1 MTRAV
6 GLFAAALLAASLGV
20 APDTSTSGTA
30 SRQNHA
36 SILAP
41 ASNLS
46 PTTTGC
52 LLGSALGTGSFRLTE
67 NRTGVIDSLTG
78 DAEDPEDC
86 SAQLGDEV
94 EVTPQLMSGT
104 LTASGSREKG
114 NSSPQRIASA
124 ISLGSDACESNT
136 TLSSGASW
144 GSLLG
149 AAERSTSTGLF
160 AGPGTNSSENAALA
174 EPSPDDQA
182 SQMAGEN
189 VPQTSNLLPL
199 LGLVGVGSLI
209 AGFFMR
215 R

>member
-6 GLFAAALLAASLGV
+6 GLFAAALLATSLGV

-46 PTTTGC
+46 PATTGC
-52 LLGSALGTGSFRLTE
+52 LLGWALGTGSFRLTE
-67 NRTGVIDSLTG
+67 NRAGAIDSLTG
-78 DAEDPEDC
+78 YPGDR
-86 SAQLGDEV
+86 SAQLGDEA
-94 EVTPQLMSGT
+94 ELTAQPMSGT
-104 LTASGSREKG
+104 LTASGLRENG
-114 NSSPQRIASA
+114 NSSTQRVTSA
-124 ISLGSDACESNT
+124 ISLGSDAGESYT
-136 TLSSGASW
+136 TLSSGASF
-144 GSLLG
+144 GALLG

-160 AGPGTNSSENAALA
+160 AGPGTNSPENAALA
-174 EPSPDDQA
+174 ESSPDDQA

-189 VPQTSNLLPL
+189 LPQTSNLLPL